1 MTMITRISTGS
12 SSTVA
17 QLLDGVL
24 HKLVDEVVGYRG
36 VGRPSAVAPH
46 RAGHPGSLIS
56 RMASTGSPYCSARAP
71 VPWLVDQRRPS
82 VE

>member
-1 MTMITRISTGS
+1 MITRISTG

-36 VGRPSAVAPH
+36 VVRPPLSHRTEPATQEPDQPH
-46 RAGHPGSLIS
+46 GLHR
-56 RMASTGSPYCSARAP
+56 SPYCSARAP